1 MNRPFRPR
9 RLLPAAVV
17 AVALLGA
24 ACGSGGA
31 AETAGE
37 DAGLYDDVVHVHDL
51 LIREDDTILAA
62 THLGLYRVTG
72 DGLEPVGSAGHDLM
86 AAVLDGDTI
95 LASGHPDLRDDDL
108 RVEDLP
114 PLLGIVQST
123 DGETWSPRSLLGEAD
138 FHRLV
143 FADDQLFA
151 ANSSDEALWVSGDAG
166 TTWEARAGEAQL
178 VAMAVN
184 PADSTEV
191 IGVDLD
197 RGLVRSDDGGDT
209 WTPMDG
215 PELSDL
221 EWTKDGIIG
230 HDNAGAVHRFDD
242 ETWSRV
248 DALRDVAALGTR
260 GDELFALRLPST
272 VLRSIDG
279 GTTWKDFP

>member
-1 MNRPFRPR
+1 MR
-9 RLLPAAVV
+9 RSLGSA
-17 AVALLGA
+17 ALLTTVMLSSA
-24 ACGSGGA
+24 ACGSGG
-31 AETAGE
+31 EGEPAG
-37 DAGLYDDVVHVHDL
+37 ATGGAHDDVVHVHDL
-51 LIREDDTILAA
+51 LVRDDDAVFAA

-123 DGETWSPRSLLGEAD
+123 DGENWSPRSLLGEAD

-143 FADDQLFA
+143 FVDGQLFA
-151 ANSSDEALWVSGDAG
+151 ANSSDEAVWVSGDAG
-166 TTWEARAGEAQL
+166 MTWESRAGEAQL

-184 PADSTEV
+184 PTDSTAV

-197 RGLVRSDDGGDT
+197 QGLVRSDDGGDT

-215 PELSDL
+215 PELRDL
-221 EWTKDGIIG
+221 EWTQDGIIG
-230 HDNAGAVHRFDD
+230 HDDDGAVHRFDD

>member
-1 MNRPFRPR
+1 MSRP
-9 RLLPAAVV
+9 LLPAAIV
-17 AVALLGA
+17 VALLGA
-24 ACGSGGA
+24 ACGFGGEAESAGGGA
-31 AETAGE
+31 GSH
-37 DAGLYDDVVHVHDL
+37 DDVVHVHDL
-51 LIREDDTILAA
+51 LVRDDDTVLAA

-72 DGLEPVGSAGHDLM
+72 DGLDPVGSGRHDLM
-86 AAVLDGDTI
+86 AAVLDGDI
-95 LASGHPDLRDDDL
+95 MLASGHPDLRDDDL
-108 RVEDLP
+108 RVEDRP
-114 PLLGIVQST
+114 PLLGIVESP
-123 DGETWSPRSLLGEAD
+123 DGETWSPRTLLGEAD

-143 FADDQLFA
+143 FADGQLFA
-151 ANSSDEALWVSGDAG
+151 ANSSNEALWVSGDAG
-166 TTWEARAGEAQL
+166 TTWESRAGEAQL

-184 PADSTEV
+184 PTDSNQV

-221 EWTKDGIIG
+221 EWTEDGVIG
-230 HDNAGAVHRFDD
+230 HDADGAVHRFDD
-242 ETWSRV
+242 ETWFRV
-248 DALRDVAALGTR
+248 DALDDVDALGTR

>member
-1 MNRPFRPR
+1 MNRPF
-9 RLLPAAVV
+9 LPAAIVV
-17 AVALLGA
+17 ALMGA
-24 ACGSGGA
+24 ACSSGGD
-31 AETAGE
+31 AESTGGGAGSH
-37 DAGLYDDVVHVHDL
+37 DNVVHVHDL
-51 LIREDDTILAA
+51 LVRDDDTVLAA
-62 THLGLYRVTG
+62 THLGLYRVTV
-72 DGLEPVGSAGHDLM
+72 DGLDPVGSGRHDLM
-86 AAVLDGDTI
+86 AAVLDGDTM

-108 RVEDLP
+108 RVEDRP
-114 PLLGIVQST
+114 PLLGIVESP

-143 FADDQLFA
+143 FVDGQLFA
-151 ANSSDEALWVSGDAG
+151 ANSTGEAVWVSGDAG
-166 TTWEARAGEAQL
+166 MTWESRAGEAQL

-184 PADSTEV
+184 PTDSTEV

-230 HDNAGAVHRFDD
+230 HDNAGAVHRFGD

-248 DALRDVAALGTR
+248 DALGAVAALGTR
-260 GDELFALRLPST
+260 GDDLFALRLPST